1 MISLRGDI
9 LIWSSQ
15 FCLGAQTLHP
25 LDVSTL
31 QFVSLKKAGLKGG
44 GRELKQ
50 LVSGQ
55 QNTGLHGFKVNKD
68 DAELLNH
75 TKLLYKS
82 TGIKIWNWRLI

>member
-1 MISLRGDI
+1 MVISGTQL
-9 LIWSSQ
+9 
-15 FCLGAQTLHP
+15 CLGPQTLHP
-25 LDVSTL
+25 PDVSTL
-31 QFVSLKKAGLKGG
+31 LFVSLKKAGLKGG